1 MSKIDLASF
10 RMFSFDCYGTLID
23 WEAGLLEALQP
34 ICDQHGLAW
43 SEDALLSTF
52 GAAEHV
58 VEAGGK
64 GFLCYREVLSRVLT
78 EMGKT
83 LGFHPDA
90 NECAR
95 FAASVGN
102 WPAFANSEASL
113 RELQSHGQLTILSNV
128 DNDLFAE
135 SEKRLGVKFDHV
147 FTAQDIGSYKPS
159 SRNFDYLIEN
169 AGVPRNQI
177 LHVAQSLFHDVA
189 PANAAG
195 LTTVWVNRRKGKAGD
210 GATPESNAK
219 PDLEVPDMA
228 TLAELLRATLR

>member
-1 MSKIDLASF
+1 MKCLSWLAILGAAKVT
-10 RMFSFDCYGTLID
+10 R
-23 WEAGLLEALQP
+23 P
-34 ICDQHGLAW
+34 CDQHGLAW

-113 RELQSHGQLTILSNV
+113 RELQSHGQRTTR
-128 DNDLFAE
+128 E
-135 SEKRLGVKFDHV
+135 Q
-147 FTAQDIGSYKPS
+147 TA
-159 SRNFDYLIEN
+159 
-169 AGVPRNQI
+169 
-177 LHVAQSLFHDVA
+177 
-189 PANAAG
+189 
-195 LTTVWVNRRKGKAGD
+195 
-210 GATPESNAK
+210 
-219 PDLEVPDMA
+219 
-228 TLAELLRATLR
+228 